1 MLDSLATQFQITK
14 ESKVFVVLIS
24 RTENSIY
31 CFLSLCQSNESVF
44 MYTWVYAYVNMHAHN
59 LQSIFKKLEK
69 GDPF

>member
-31 CFLSLCQSNESVF
+31 SFLSLCQSNESVF
-44 MYTWVYAYVNMHAHN
+44 MYTWVYAYANMHADN
-59 LQSIFKKLEK
+59 LQSIFKKIGK
-69 GDPF
+69 G